1 MKYLHL
7 GSDTSIETDK
17 IVGIFDL
24 DSATVSPITRA
35 YLRNAE
41 KNKRLISVSDDLP
54 KSFAVTDDGVYLIK
68 YSVSSLKTRL

>member
-1 MKYLHL
+1 MFV
-7 GSDTSIETDK
+7 SISPEKSVKKKD
-17 IVGIFDL
+17 IIGIFDL
-24 DSATVSPITRA
+24 DSATVSPATRA

-41 KNKRLISVSDDLP
+41 KNKKLISVSDDLP

>member
-1 MKYLHL
+1 MFV
-7 GSDTSIETDK
+7 SISPEKSVKKKD
-17 IVGIFDL
+17 IIGIFDL